1 MTQSLFGETINAT
14 LLTLYLL
21 MDTGGKVISPN
32 ILNYFSGIINP
43 MKIIDGKKISKEILD
58 GLKQKIESSKIHP
71 KLAIVLVSND
81 PASKTY
87 TNLKAKRAEE
97 IGVVV
102 NNYDFNLESSNLKS
116 DVINKINELN
126 EDETIDGILLQ
137 LPLHD
142 SIKESTDEIVDAI
155 DPDKDVDGLTTINQN
170 KLKDCIRTY
179 IPATVE
185 AVLEC
190 IKYTCPKELLDNA
203 SQLSYLGTFLYGKR
217 IVIINDSKLIGK
229 PLFSLL
235 SRYNE
240 SIEVLNKYSQ
250 DIGSIT
256 KQADILIT
264 ATGQT
269 QIIDSSIVKQSCTII
284 DITSVKKGDTVLGDV
299 TISKDLEEKVKW
311 ITPVPGGVGPITI
324 ACLLRNLVNKSVY
337 LNSTK

>member
-1 MTQSLFGETINAT
+1 
-14 LLTLYLL
+14 
-21 MDTGGKVISPN
+21 
-32 ILNYFSGIINP
+32 

-58 GLKQKIESSKIHP
+58 GLKNKIESSHVRP

-81 PASKTY
+81 PASKVY
-87 TNLKAKRAEE
+87 TDLKAKRAEE

-102 NNYDFNLESSNLKS
+102 NNYEFDLTAEDLKS
-116 DVINKINELN
+116 QVISKINELN
-126 EDETIDGILLQ
+126 NDESVNGILLQ
-137 LPLHD
+137 LPLD
-142 SIKESTDEIVDAI
+142 DKIKGTTDEIVDSI
-155 DPDKDVDGLTTINQN
+155 SPEKDVDGLTTESQR
-170 KLKDCIRTY
+170 KLAEGVRTF

-185 AVLEC
+185 AVIEC
-190 IKYTCPKELLDNA
+190 LKYTCPKEILGEGD
-203 SQLSYLGTFLYGKR
+203 QLSYLGTFLQGKR

-240 SIEVLNKYSQ
+240 SIEVLNKYTE

-269 QIIDSSIVKQSCTII
+269 QIIDASIVKDSCTII
-284 DITSVKKGDTVLGDV
+284 DITSVKKNDTILGDV
-299 TISKDLEEKVKW
+299 TISKELEDKVEW
-311 ITPVPGGVGPITI
+311 ITPVPGGVGPVTI
-324 ACLLRNLVNKSVY
+324 ACLLRNLVNTSIY